1 MFSAHLFFL
10 QSSLI
15 AAIYNIAKSKNIQ
28 CRLHEELDTYM
39 VASATTF
46 ADIEDLPFLGACLN
60 ETLRLY
66 SPVGIGLP
74 RTVPDSGIRIS
85 GEHFVGGTTV
95 GVPIY
100 TIHRDESV
108 WGADAEEFRPERWL
122 QDDDS
127 KTKFMDAFK
136 PFSDGATY
144 VVRLP
149 P

>member
-1 MFSAHLFFL
+1 
-10 QSSLI
+10 
-15 AAIYNIAKSKNIQ
+15 
-28 CRLHEELDTYM
+28 M
-39 VASATTF
+39 VASATAF

-127 KTKFMDAFK
+127 KTKVMDAFK